1 MIYILLAAGLVSVL
15 IGEADD
21 AFFILIVVL
30 LNAVIGATQEFKAE
44 KSARALLEVLKTES
58 RVVRDAK
65 TVTVDSSELVPGDVV
80 LLESGEKV
88 SADLRLTSTN
98 NLTVDESFLTGE
110 STTVEKTD
118 KEIDEEL
125 EIGDRNNLAFAG
137 SMVITGRGKA
147 VVVATG

>member
-15 IGEADD
+15 IGEAED
-21 AFFILIVVL
+21 AFSILYCCAAKCRDWSDSGIQS
-30 LNAVIGATQEFKAE
+30 GKERP
-44 KSARALLEVLKTES
+44 RAPGGSEDRIES
-58 RVVRDAK
+58 SEGRKDS
-65 TVTVDSSELVPGDVV
+65 TVDSSELVPGDVV
-80 LLESGEKV
+80 LLESREKV

>member
-1 MIYILLAAGLVSVL
+1 MKIILSQFKDPLIYILLAAGLVSVL

-65 TVTVDSSELVPGDVV
+65 TVRSIQASLCQ
-80 LLESGEKV
+80 
-88 SADLRLTSTN
+88 A
-98 NLTVDESFLTGE
+98 
-110 STTVEKTD
+110 
-118 KEIDEEL
+118 
-125 EIGDRNNLAFAG
+125 
-137 SMVITGRGKA
+137 M
-147 VVVATG
+147 